1 MWPRGVLVR
10 VGGAPVLLALL
21 LGLLLPAVAVLVLAL
36 LLVLR
41 RESVSTLL
49 LPLLLFGV
57 VSRVFDGRGHV
68 PRLVWWGLV

>member
-1 MWPRGVLVR
+1 MWPHGVLVR
-10 VGGAPVLLALL
+10 VGGTPVLTALL
-21 LGLLLPAVAVLVLAL
+21 IGLLLVAVAVVVLTL

-57 VSRVFDGRGHV
+57 VSRVFNGRGHA
-68 PRLVWWGLV
+68 PRPMWWGLV